1 MRKYQKAGF
10 NEQEAEEFFRQQDE
24 KERMNPTIYRP
35 PTTEE
40 KKHQEKRDLIIN
52 IEKLFD
58 LIDKAYNNNNNLI
71 NVDSTFDVEDSK
83 KYEQTD
89 FGESLKSLLKSITSS
104 CDKYIDKLFGNLK
117 ADFSHN
123 MLHSSAYG
131 CNGAYIYG
139 NGVSEIKKLYKY
151 LKEKDK
157 EFKNINISDLPDFKT
172 ELKRNLLSYLSQISN
187 DNEKRD
193 FIRQIDI
200 PEGDDTPRP
209 INILP
214 SQPSWVIETAQ
225 YNQNRKKLF
234 PDTYYDELHKD
245 GNKWTGQGGG
255 NSKITKI
262 SKKEILGKERC
273 IYKISGD
280 KKQYLKHKGELITIT
295 EYKKIMAAKNKK

>member
-10 NEQEAEEFFRQQDE
+10 NEQEAEEFFLQKAE
-24 KERMNPTIYRP
+24 KEKENPTIYRP

-40 KKHQEKRDLIIN
+40 KRDLLIN
-52 IEKLFD
+52 ITKLFD
-58 LIDKAYNNNNNLI
+58 LIDKAYNNNNNNLI
-71 NVDSTFDVEDSK
+71 NVDSTFNVEDSK

-89 FGESLKSLLKSITSS
+89 FGKSLKSLLKSITSS

-117 ADFSHN
+117 GTISDN

-157 EFKNINISDLPDFKT
+157 EFKNINISYLPDFKT
-172 ELKRNLLSYLSQISN
+172 ELKQNLLSYLSQISN
-187 DNEKRD
+187 DNEKKD
-193 FIRQIDI
+193 FITQIDI
-200 PEGDDTPRP
+200 PEGDDTTRP
-209 INILP
+209 INILVP
-214 SQPSWVIETAQ
+214 RPSWVIEAAQ
-225 YNQNRKKLF
+225 YNNEQKNLF
-234 PDTYYDELHKD
+234 QDIDRDELNKY
-245 GNKWTGQGGG
+245 GNKWTSGG

-280 KKQYLKHKGELITIT
+280 KKQYLKHKGGLITIT